1 MKKLFIDGLINLF
14 NIGLDSSIFL
24 CSNKSNAHFLRFLKL
39 YHRSIIS
46 RKVEIQIK
54 KDPFINKFILISN
67 NIFIW
72 NEALLKGILF
82 LHFHL
87 NIVLEVEQF
96 VHLLLQ

>member
-1 MKKLFIDGLINLF
+1 MKKLFIDELINLF

-24 CSNKSNAHFLRFLKL
+24 CSNKSNARFLRLLKL
-39 YHRSIIS
+39 YHRSIS
-46 RKVEIQIK
+46 RKAEIQIK
-54 KDPFINKFILISN
+54 KDPFINKFILIS